1 MNAWHERAIAM
12 KWNIVAD
19 SSCDLFPTSYQDGE
33 VELSSVPFIITVGDH
48 DFVDTEDLDIMSMVE
63 AMEQEKSASY
73 TACPSPSHWLAEFNK
88 AEHSIAITI
97 SSRLSGS
104 MNSALTA
111 KKISLEERPDSKVAI
126 LDSRATGP
134 TLVLCVEEIGRLI
147 REGLDFNEV
156 VSRANAFLDKTKCI
170 FALSSFDNLIK
181 NGRMGRL
188 TGFVAKA
195 LHMWGIGSASE
206 EGEIVIEGKAKGS
219 KRLVKAFIALM
230 QERGYT
236 GGKIAI
242 SHCDNH
248 GMAQTLKESILEH
261 WETAEVKVLPTR
273 GLCSYYAER
282 GGLIVSY

>member
-1 MNAWHERAIAM
+1 MN
-12 KWNIVAD
+12 WNIVAD
-19 SSCDLFPTSYQDGE
+19 SSCDLLPTSYQDHDI
-33 VELSSVPFIITVGDH
+33 ELSSVPFVITVGDQ
-48 DFVDTEDLDIMSMVE
+48 DYVDTVDLDVMGMVE

-73 TACPSPSHWLAEFNK
+73 TACPSPSTWLTEFSK
-88 AEHSIAITI
+88 ADNSIAITI

-104 MNSALTA
+104 MNSALIA
-111 KKISLEERPDSKVAI
+111 QKIAQEEDANKNIAI
-126 LDSRATGP
+126 LDSRSTGP
-134 TLVLCVEEIGRLI
+134 ELVLAVEEIERLI
-147 REGLDFNEV
+147 REGVGFDEIV
-156 VSRANAFLDKTKCI
+156 TRANAFLEKTKCI

-195 LHMWGIGSASE
+195 LHMWGIGSASD

-219 KRLVKAFIALM
+219 KRLIKALIALM
-230 QERGYT
+230 QERGYN

-242 SHCDNH
+242 SHCDNQD
-248 GMAQTLKESILEH
+248 MALTLKEHILEH
-261 WETAEVKVLPTR
+261 WGSAEVKILPTR